1 MCNILHLIN
10 DNYINKFIIEKIQ
23 SFLFSENKYLQYYND
38 ILITY

>member
-1 MCNILHLIN
+1 MCNILYLIN
-10 DNYINKFIIEKIQ
+10 GNYINKFIIEKIQ